1 MSPPIREGSGSSIG
15 SIRLGDGSE
24 IAEVRT
30 GAGDV
35 LFSAI
40 PDAPNN
46 AIHQY
51 HVSSFN
57 ASVGD
62 ILGNWT
68 DEVSND
74 TMNVSGPP
82 TLETQ
87 NGVKYVRLQSGDLYQ
102 TTSSVYPS
110 SNTGSWSIF
119 VQFYDP
125 SDDVDRFASID
136 SVPFGSVSGSF
147 KIEDKNNSSPA
158 GGDPSLQIRNTAAI
172 TYDGSN
178 NDVYAEGSTTEI
190 IDRNLSLSLDSGMA
204 IGGRE
209 AGGTTSDDIFIR
221 EVVFFDVEK
230 TASEYQNYD
239 NSRV

>member
-1 MSPPIREGSGSSIG
+1 MSVSGS
-15 SIRLGDGSE
+15 
-24 IAEVRT
+24 
-30 GAGDV
+30 
-35 LFSAI
+35 
-40 PDAPNN
+40 
-46 AIHQY
+46 
-51 HVSSFN
+51 
-57 ASVGD
+57 
-62 ILGNWT
+62 
-68 DEVSND
+68 
-74 TMNVSGPP
+74 P

-119 VQFYDP
+119 VQFYDL
-125 SDDVDRFASID
+125 SDDVGRFASID
-136 SVPFGSVSGSF
+136 SVDFGSINGAYQILDS
-147 KIEDKNNSSPA
+147 NNSSPS
-158 GGDPSLQIRNTAAI
+158 GGDPTLQIRNTAAM

-190 IDRNLSLSLDSGMA
+190 IDRNVSLSLDSGMA

-209 AGGTTSDDIFIR
+209 SDGRTSDDIYIR

-230 TASEYQNYD
+230 TASEYQNYN